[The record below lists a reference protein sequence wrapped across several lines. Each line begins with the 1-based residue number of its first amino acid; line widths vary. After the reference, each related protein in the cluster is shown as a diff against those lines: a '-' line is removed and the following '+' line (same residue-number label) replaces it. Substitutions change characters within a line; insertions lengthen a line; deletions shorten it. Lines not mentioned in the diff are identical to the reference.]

1 MSLLNN
7 LMQDVQSA
15 VQTNVVADMNQTQKG
30 GGERK
35 VFPEG
40 TTLARLVGVIELGKR
55 PVEFQGQVK
64 TPQPHVMLQFA
75 MFSPGYTYDEEGKQ
89 PGVIATPDM
98 TLTFTDKSKVKKLF
112 QRMNYKGTAKHFAEM
127 LGEAFLISI
136 KHNKKDEKVYVNLDL
151 DSILPPLEPISKQP
165 YQVPEAP
172 ESYYRLLLW
181 NAPTQQQWDS
191 LVIKD
196 NEGNPIENQW
206 LQKKVVEALDYNESA
221 LYTLLHGAAVP
232 SLSAAAPAAV
242 PPVAPGTPAAAVPA
256 GPAAAPVAAAPWDAT
271 GTVPAAPTVV
281 PTAPVQAPYAP
292 TAPAMGIPS
301 APAVPVP
308 PVPPSVPGA

>member
-1 MSLLNN
+1 MSFLNN

-55 PVEFQGQVK
+55 PVEFQGQAK

-75 MFSPGYTYDEEGKQ
+75 MFSQGYTYDDEGKQ

-127 LGEAFLISI
+127 LGEAFLISV
-136 KHNKKDEKVYVNLDL
+136 KHNKKEDKVYVNLDL

-181 NAPTQQQWDS
+181 NSPTQQQWDS
-191 LVIKD
+191 LTVKD
-196 NEGNPIENQW
+196 SEGKPIENQW
-206 LQKKVVEALDYNESA
+206 LHKKVTEALDYNESA
-221 LYTLLHGAAVP
+221 LYVLLHGAMPTLAT
-232 SLSAAAPAAV
+232 AV
-242 PPVAPGTPAAAVPA
+242 PPVAAGTPAAAAPA
-256 GPAAAPVAAAPWDAT
+256 GPAAAPVAAAPWDAP
-271 GTVPAAPTVV
+271 GAVPAAP
-281 PTAPVQAPYAP
+281 
-292 TAPAMGIPS
+292 
-301 APAVPVP
+301 AV
-308 PVPPSVPGA
+308 S

>member
-206 LQKKVVEALDYNESA
+206 LQKKVTEALDYNESA

-232 SLSAAAPAAV
+232 SLTATAPQV

-271 GTVPAAPTVV
+271 GTVPAAPAVV
-281 PTAPVQAPYAP
+281 PTAPAQAPYAP
-292 TAPAMGIPS
+292 VAPAMGIPS

-308 PVPPSVPGA
+308 PVPPAPGV

>member
-55 PVEFQGQVK
+55 PVEFQGQAK

-89 PGVIATPDM
+89 PGVIGTPDM

-191 LVIKD
+191 LSIKD
-196 NEGNPIENQW
+196 NEGKPIENQW
-206 LQKKVVEALDYNESA
+206 LQKKVTEALDYNESA

-232 SLSAAAPAAV
+232 SLAVSV
-242 PPVAPGTPAAAVPA
+242 PPVAPGTPATAVPA

-281 PTAPVQAPYAP
+281 PTAPAQAPYAP
-292 TAPAMGIPS
+292 AAPAMGIPS
-301 APAVPVP
+301 APAIPVP
-308 PVPPSVPGA
+308 PTA

>member
-55 PVEFQGQVK
+55 PVEFQGQAK

-127 LGEAFLISI
+127 LGEAFLISV
-136 KHNKKDEKVYVNLDL
+136 KHNKKDDKVYVNLDL

-191 LVIKD
+191 LSIKD
-196 NEGNPIENQW
+196 NEGKPIENQW
-206 LQKKVVEALDYNESA
+206 LQKKVTEALDYNESA

-232 SLSAAAPAAV
+232 SLAASV

-256 GPAAAPVAAAPWDAT
+256 GPAAAPVAAAPWADT

-281 PTAPVQAPYAP
+281 STEPVQAPYAP
-292 TAPAMGIPS
+292 AAPAMGIPS

-308 PVPPSVPGA
+308 PVPPAPGV